1 MSAAMQKLVDLWYPN
16 VDLEKQRTED
26 EPTEIVVGLMHVRAA
41 SDITIDFDFDFD
53 FDRNGYRIRMRRYG
67 TEPASEDDCPL
78 EEVAFIPAYLEPL
91 SPSEPESKTP

>member
-1 MSAAMQKLVDLWYPN
+1 MSAAMQKLVDL
-16 VDLEKQRTED
+16 
-26 EPTEIVVGLMHVRAA
+26 
-41 SDITIDFDFDFD
+41 D

-78 EEVAFIPAYLEPL
+78 EEVHPGVPPL